1 MKRALIAMSGGVDSS
16 VAALLMKQKGYDC
29 VGVTMKLYDNGDID
43 VCSDKTCCSVRDVE
57 DARQVADRIGIP
69 YYVYNF
75 TGDFREQVIGRFVD
89 AYEHGQTP
97 NPCID
102 CNRYMKFGGLFQ
114 KAVDLGC
121 EFIVTGHYARVRFDE
136 ESGRY
141 LLLKGLDQD
150 KDQSYVLYQMTQE
163 QLEHVQFPLGELS
176 KNETRKLAEQAG
188 MDNASK
194 RESQDICFVPDGRY
208 TEFIERFRGKPSVPG
223 DYTDRQG
230 NVLGQHKGIIHYTIG
245 QRKHLGI
252 ALQKPMYV
260 CRIDPERNTVILGSN
275 EDLFTKELTAG
286 EVNLIST
293 EQIKEP
299 MRVTAR
305 VRYHHKEQ
313 PATVVQIT
321 EDRIRLT
328 FDEAQRAIT
337 PGQSVVM
344 YQGDVVVGG
353 GVIE

>member
-1 MKRALIAMSGGVDSS
+1 MSGGVDSS

-75 TGDFREQVIGRFVD
+75 TGSFREQVIGRFVD
-89 AYEHGQTP
+89 AYEHGRTP

-114 KAVDLGC
+114 KAADLGC
-121 EFIVTGHYARVRFDE
+121 EYIVTGHYARVRFDE

-163 QLEHVQFPLGELS
+163 QLKCVQFPLGELS
-176 KNETRKLAEQAG
+176 KSETRKLAEQAG
-188 MDNASK
+188 MDNAAK

-208 TEFIERFRGKPSVPG
+208 TEFIEHFRGKPSVPG
-223 DYTDRQG
+223 NYIDQQG

-260 CRIDPERNTVILGSN
+260 CRIDPESNTVMLGSN
-275 EDLFTKELTAG
+275 EDLFVRELEAK
-286 EVNLIST
+286 EVNLIAVERIDT
-293 EQIKEP
+293 PI
-299 MRVTAR
+299 RVTAR
-305 VRYHHKEQ
+305 VRYHHREQ
-313 PATVVQIT
+313 PATVVQIA
-321 EDRIRLT
+321 EDRIRLV